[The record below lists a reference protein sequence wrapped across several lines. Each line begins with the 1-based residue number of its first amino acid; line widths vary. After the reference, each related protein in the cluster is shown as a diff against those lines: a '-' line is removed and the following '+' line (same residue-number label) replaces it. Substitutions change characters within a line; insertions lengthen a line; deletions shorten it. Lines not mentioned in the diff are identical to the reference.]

1 MKLATIL
8 YNKIQCVAR
17 IENDAAYIQSEP
29 KFKDVLE
36 FLDNQEKAILDF
48 SDLATL
54 QKIDKKTLNF
64 LAPIPRPRSN
74 VMCLGLNYLE
84 HVQENTKIM
93 GREIPPPEFP
103 IVFTK
108 APSAVNSPFGEI
120 ELDTSITQKLDWEVE
135 LGVIIGKGG
144 KRINAE
150 NAMQHVFG
158 YTVLNDITARDLQ
171 RQHKQFFIGKS
182 LDGACPMGPIVV
194 TRDELPDPHNLR
206 ITSRVNG
213 ETQQDS
219 NTRHMIFNIP
229 QIIEILS
236 RSRTLEVGDV
246 IATGTPSGVG
256 VAQEPA
262 RFLEAGDLL
271 ESEIESIGILS
282 NKIISPKSGV

>member
-1 MKLATIL
+1 MKLATIT
-8 YNKIQCVAR
+8 YKNTQCVAR
-17 IENDAAYIQSEP
+17 IEDEAAYIQSVGHYI
-29 KFKDVLE
+29 DVLE
-36 FLDNQEKAILDF
+36 FLDNKKIAFETF
-48 SDLATL
+48 SELSLL
-54 QKIDKKTLNF
+54 QKIDTKEICF

-84 HVQENTKIM
+84 HVQENTKLM
-93 GREIPPPEFP
+93 GREISPPEFP

-108 APSAVNSPFGEI
+108 APSAVNSPFGDI
-120 ELDTSITQKLDWEVE
+120 ELDSSITKKLDWEVE

-144 KRINAE
+144 KGIKSKD
-150 NAMQHVFG
+150 AMQHVFG
-158 YTVLNDITARDLQ
+158 YTVLNDVTARDLQ

-182 LDGACPMGPIVV
+182 LDGACPMGPVIVSA
-194 TRDELPDPHNLR
+194 DELKDPHNLR

-219 NTRHMIFNIP
+219 NTQHMIFNIP

-256 VAQEPA
+256 AAQDPA
-262 RFLEAGDLL
+262 RFLMPGDIL
-271 ESEIESIGILS
+271 ESEIESIGVLR
-282 NKIISPKSGV
+282 NKIISC